1 MSTPGRPDRAK
12 REPRGAAPQGAPVGA
27 WLRQHR
33 YALTVTLRRL
43 AAQPFSSVAN
53 LLVMAL
59 VLALPLLG
67 AAILVSVQPVAR
79 QVSVAPE
86 LTVFM
91 QPDAPAPAAAEV
103 ARRISGEFAGQVSNV
118 HVVPRGQALA
128 QLRSNPAWQEALAVL
143 PDNPLPDA
151 VVVTLADG
159 EDLAQRADKLAGQ
172 WRNWDHVDQV
182 QLDSAWVQRLEALL
196 RFGRIGLVFLAA
208 CVAVVV
214 LATVF
219 NTVRLQAMTQ
229 REEIAVARLVGATE
243 SFVRRPFLYLGA
255 LTGALAALLGIAAAA
270 IALTPL
276 NNALLGLARS
286 YGAEFALH
294 LPDTPMLAL
303 AVVAAGVLGALSAR
317 WSVTRSTRF

>member
-1 MSTPGRPDRAK
+1 MN
-12 REPRGAAPQGAPVGA
+12 A

-33 YALTVTLRRL
+33 YALGIVLRRML
-43 AAQPFSSVAN
+43 AQPFSSLAN

-59 VLALPLLG
+59 ALALPVLG

-79 QVSVAPE
+79 QLSVTPE

-91 QPDAPAPAAAEV
+91 KVGAPAGAAAAV
-103 ARRISGEFAGQVSNV
+103 ADRIRKDYGGQVSQV
-118 HVVPRGQALA
+118 RTVGRDAALA
-128 QLRSNPAWQEALAVL
+128 ALRRDPTWAEALAVL
-143 PDNPLPDA
+143 PGNPLPDA
-151 VVVTLADG
+151 VVATLRDG
-159 EDLAQRADKLAGQ
+159 DDLATRADQLAKAWKG
-172 WRNWDHVDQV
+172 WDQVEQV
-182 QLDSAWVQRLEALL
+182 QLDSDWVQRMEALL

-219 NTVRLQAMTQ
+219 NTVRMQALTQ

-255 LTGALAALLGIAAAA
+255 LSGAVAALLGIAIAA
-270 IALTPL
+270 IALAPL
-276 NNALLGLARS
+276 NEALAALAHS
-286 YGAEFALH
+286 YGADFALH
-294 LPDTPMLAL
+294 LPAAPWLAV
-303 AVVAAGVLGALSAR
+303 AVVAAAVLAALSAR

>member
-1 MSTPGRPDRAK
+1 MRALL
-12 REPRGAAPQGAPVGA
+12 Q
-27 WLRQHR
+27 QHR
-33 YALTVTLRRL
+33 YALVTTLRRL
-43 AAQPFSSVAN
+43 AAQPFSSLAN

-59 VLALPLLG
+59 ALALPLLG
-67 AAILVSVQPVAR
+67 AAVLVSVEPVAR
-79 QVSVAPE
+79 QLSVTPE

-91 QPDAPAPAAAEV
+91 QPGAPGDAAQSVAA
-103 ARRISGEFAGQVSNV
+103 RIKSEAAGQVEAV
-118 HVVPRGQALA
+118 RVVPRAQALDS
-128 QLRSNPAWQEALAVL
+128 LRNNPAWREALAAL

-151 VVVTLADG
+151 VVVTLTRGD
-159 EDLAQRADKLAGQ
+159 DLAARAGSLAGQ
-172 WRNWDHVDQV
+172 WGKWPQVDHV
-182 QLDSAWVQRLEALL
+182 QLDSAWVQRLEAILQ
-196 RFGRIGLVFLAA
+196 FGRIGLLFLAV

-255 LTGALAALLGIAAAA
+255 LTGVAAALLAILAAGL
-270 IALTPL
+270 ALRPL
-276 NNALLGLARS
+276 NGAVLGLARS

-294 LPDTPMLAL
+294 LPSLPVLAIEVL
-303 AVVAAGVLGALSAR
+303 AAGILGALSAR